1 MINIPILYEDD
12 SLMVINKPAG
22 VVVNRVETE
31 KGETVADW
39 VENRKKVNR
48 LKGQQARKRIKSG
61 FSTFQPSSLSAFQQR
76 SGIVHRLDKETSG
89 CLIIAKTEEAFVE
102 LQRQFRERLVK
113 KEYLA
118 LVHGKVEPKEGTI
131 KVPIARSHHDRDMF
145 AVVVGGR
152 ISETSYSVVS
162 RLAINDSR
170 LTLLKVFPKTGRT
183 HQIRVHF
190 KYFGHP
196 LVSDEKYG
204 GSISVDDRKWC
215 SRIFLHAA
223 KIEFLHPVKKNKIL
237 IEAGLPADLE
247 EVLKTIRPLV

>member
-12 SLMVINKPAG
+12 YLMVINKPAG
-22 VVVNRVETE
+22 VVVNRVDTE
-31 KGETVADW
+31 KGETIQDW
-39 VENRKKVNR
+39 AE
-48 LKGQQARKRIKSG
+48 KRITIYDLRFTNDNSEF
-61 FSTFQPSSLSAFQQR
+61 FSR

-89 CLIIAKTEEAFVE
+89 CLIIAKTEEAFVD
-102 LQRQFRERLVK
+102 LQRQFSERLVK

-131 KVPIARSHHDRDMF
+131 KVPIARSHHDRDKF
-145 AVVVGGR
+145 TVVAGGR
-152 ISETSYSVVS
+152 KSETSYAVISHYS
-162 RLAINDSR
+162 
-170 LTLLKVFPKTGRT
+170 LLSTYYSFIRVFPKTGRT

-204 GSISVDDRKWC
+204 GNIALEDRKWC

-223 KIEFLHPVKKNKIL
+223 KIQFSHPVAKDKVP
-237 IEAGLPADLE
+237 IEADLPSDLE
-247 EVLKTIRPLV
+247 GVLKNLKPLI